1 MSLKWANTVVEIKI
15 KTMSSK
21 KIANQYLELLT
32 KGPSAN
38 DFYNGAKFYADNS
51 NEPELALDWINI
63 AIEKKPEAFWM
74 LYHKARI
81 LNIMGKKKEAIS
93 TANAVIDIAS
103 GKKEDYGYI
112 RKSKD
117 LITSIKSKK

>member
-1 MSLKWANTVVEIKI
+1 MLAHFRDITALKSLNVPKSIV
-15 KTMSSK
+15 
-21 KIANQYLELLT
+21 
-32 KGPSAN
+32 N
-38 DFYNGAKFYADNS
+38 DS
-51 NEPELALDWINI
+51 T
-63 AIEKKPEAFWM
+63 KPEAFWM

-81 LNIMGKKKEAIS
+81 LKIMGKKKEAIN
-93 TANAVIDIAS
+93 TANSVIDVAS

>member
-1 MSLKWANTVVEIKI
+1 
-15 KTMSSK
+15 
-21 KIANQYLELLT
+21 
-32 KGPSAN
+32 
-38 DFYNGAKFYADNS
+38 
-51 NEPELALDWINI
+51 
-63 AIEKKPEAFWM
+63 M

-81 LNIMGKKKEAIS
+81 LKIMGKKKEAIN

-117 LITSIKSKK
+117 LITSIKSKKQFF